1 MKTKKNIIKLTENEL
16 KTIITESVKTILE
29 GQGFDFLKSTYDDMK
44 SDEDYSLSDFK
55 NFFSQNG
62 MDDIKNFIKTGDS
75 TPQGYQKAG
84 DYYDPNDPALSWPVS
99 TKEGKPLKK
108 INKTPY
114 GKIGRAAGS
123 VGAMGVAGMK
133 ALTNSIRKKL

>member
-1 MKTKKNIIKLTENEL
+1 MNKKNIIRLTESEL
-16 KTIITESVKTILE
+16 KNIITESVKNILSE

-55 NFFSQNG
+55 NFIQND
-62 MDDIKNFIKTGDS
+62 MDGIKNFIKTGDFS
-75 TPQGYQKAG
+75 PQDYQEAG
-84 DYYDPNDPALSWPVS
+84 DYYDPNDPALSWPGS

-123 VGAMGVAGMK
+123 VGAMGIAGMK
-133 ALTNSIRKKL
+133 ALGNSIRKKL